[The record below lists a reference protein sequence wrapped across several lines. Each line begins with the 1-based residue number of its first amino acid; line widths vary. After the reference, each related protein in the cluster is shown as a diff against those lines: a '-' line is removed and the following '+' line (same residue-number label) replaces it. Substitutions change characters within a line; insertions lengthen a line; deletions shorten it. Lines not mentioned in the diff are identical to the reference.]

1 MYWEYDG
8 MGKPQSILQSTVGFE
23 VLMHLLSDILK
34 QNPMIEFS
42 VEGFLPYIKK
52 VKYINYADM
61 ETFPIATK
69 GKGILYK
76 VMYEN
81 IFS

>member
-1 MYWEYDG
+1 MR
-8 MGKPQSILQSTVGFE
+8 
-23 VLMHLLSDILK
+23 LLSDILK
-34 QNPMIEFS
+34 QNQMIEFS
-42 VEGFLPYIKK
+42 VEKFLPYIEK
-52 VKYINYADM
+52 VKDINYADI
-61 ETFPIATK
+61 ETLPIATK

>member
-1 MYWEYDG
+1 MT
-8 MGKPQSILQSTVGFE
+8 KPQNILQSTVGFE

-34 QNPMIEFS
+34 QYPMTEFS
-42 VEGFLPYIKK
+42 VERFLPYIEK
-52 VKYINYADM
+52 VKDINYANI

>member
-1 MYWEYDG
+1 M
-8 MGKPQSILQSTVGFE
+8 T
-23 VLMHLLSDILK
+23 
-34 QNPMIEFS
+34 EFS
-42 VEGFLPYIKK
+42 VERFLPYIEK
-52 VKYINYADM
+52 VKDINYADI